1 MKIEQ
6 PNWAA
11 MPPAHERLTSNV
23 NLIRAAGIF
32 TLLLSAAAALLP
44 LLGPVAGTRTIG
56 TVLLAAGLAEMLAG
70 MARHEARSLAI
81 LAGTSTVAAGLLFFL
96 NFAGDLLSSM
106 SVIAAWLLA
115 RAIILFFTLRV
126 AHGRVRMWIG
136 ISALTDLALGLALVV
151 GLSVTSL
158 AVMVFGPVPAVVASF
173 AWVLALSFVAT
184 GTFLLEVAGCE
195 SPQPA

>member
-1 MKIEQ
+1 
-6 PNWAA
+6 
-11 MPPAHERLTSNV
+11 MPLAQERLTNNV
-23 NLIRAAGIF
+23 NVIRAAGIF
-32 TLLLSAAAALLP
+32 ILLLSAAAALLP
-44 LLGPVAGTRTIG
+44 LLGPVAGTVTIG
-56 TVLLAAGLAEMLAG
+56 TVLLAAGFAEMLAG

-81 LAGTSTVAAGLLFFL
+81 LAGTSTVAAGFLFFL

-106 SVIAAWLLA
+106 SVIAVWLFA

-126 AHGRVRMWIG
+126 AHGKVRMWIG
-136 ISALTDLALGLALVV
+136 ISALTDLALGLALVA

-158 AVMVFGPVPAVVASF
+158 AVMVFGPLPAVVASF